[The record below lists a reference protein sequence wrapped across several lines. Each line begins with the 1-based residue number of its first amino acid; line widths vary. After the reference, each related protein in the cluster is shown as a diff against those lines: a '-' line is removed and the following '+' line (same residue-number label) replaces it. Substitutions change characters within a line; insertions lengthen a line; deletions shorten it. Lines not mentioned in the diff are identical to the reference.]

1 MKNTKKSKSKK
12 MFIVKNEN
20 GMTRKEQ
27 DDILAKLKQK
37 IDEMHNPNLNNANAR
52 KIVLLTDLYRLC
64 LTREGELLLRW
75 KNAAAD
81 RLRKMFLKRM
91 HEFALLNVAQTN
103 EEYMAAATQLEALL
117 EDIANTA

>member
-1 MKNTKKSKSKK
+1 MKNTEKQKQK
-12 MFIVKNEN
+12 MIAIINEN
-20 GMTRKEQ
+20 GLTRKEQ

-37 IDEMHNPNLNNANAR
+37 IDEMHNPNLNNANAE
-52 KIVLLTDLYRLC
+52 KIVLLADLFRLC

-103 EEYMAAATQLEALL
+103 AEYMAAATQFEALL